1 MAGGAQ
7 AKMSTWFSK
16 PNQSLIS
23 SHCLQQSLRKMDNHR
38 QMPSWKQRAR
48 RERETA
54 SRTPCGGLLG
64 LYGPCSSLPRDK
76 MDIRIGTIR
85 GQLAFPPI
93 LCGLHWPAAFRR
105 CLFCVFG
112 LPPVSRT
119 LVGLVHGVVPAG
131 RDFLPPL
138 VLLYFSSLR
147 VGPQIAGKVPP

>member
-1 MAGGAQ
+1 
-7 AKMSTWFSK
+7 
-16 PNQSLIS
+16 
-23 SHCLQQSLRKMDNHR
+23 MDNNK
-38 QMPSWKQRAR
+38 QLLSWKQRTR

-54 SRTPCGGLLG
+54 FRTQCGSLLG
-64 LYGPCSSLPRDK
+64 LSTPCSLLPCDN

-85 GQLAFPPI
+85 GQLAFQRI
-93 LCGLHWPAAFRR
+93 LCGLHWLAAVRR
-105 CLFCVFG
+105 FLFCVFG